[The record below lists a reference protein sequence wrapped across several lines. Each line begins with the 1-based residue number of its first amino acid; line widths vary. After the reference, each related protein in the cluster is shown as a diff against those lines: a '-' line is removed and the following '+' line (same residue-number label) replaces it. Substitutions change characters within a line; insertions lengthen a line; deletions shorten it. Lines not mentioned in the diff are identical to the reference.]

1 MIKNDSE
8 AMLFRVAAA
17 QGGYFTARQAGMA
30 GFRDSN
36 HIFHLRSGNWIRE
49 WRGIYRLARY
59 PLREDAQY
67 SLWGIWASSRQGEPL
82 GAYSHETALSLFGLS
97 DLQPARLHMTVPR
110 GYRRHGKIPEILCLH
125 HVDVDTEEC
134 EERNGYRVIRPFR
147 TFIDLVRGRS
157 ISPEFFRQAVRQALD
172 RGYLTRAQYR
182 DLEQMPR
189 VGRRFKEMAGEE
201 S

>member
-8 AMLFRVAAA
+8 AKLFRVAAA
-17 QGGYFTARQAGMA
+17 QGGNFTARQARLA
-30 GFRDSN
+30 GFSDSN
-36 HIFHLRSGNWIRE
+36 HGFHLRSGNWIRE

-67 SLWGIWASSRQGEPL
+67 SLWGVWASDRQGKPL

-97 DLQPARLHMTVPR
+97 DIQPARLHMTVPR
-110 GYRRHGKIPEILCLH
+110 GYRRHGKIPEVLCLH
-125 HVDVDTEEC
+125 HADVEAKEC

-157 ISPEFFRQAVRQALD
+157 VSPEFFRQAVRQALD
-172 RGYLTRAQYR
+172 RGYLTRPQYR
-182 DLEQMPR
+182 KLEQMPR
-189 VGRRFKEMAGEE
+189 VGRRFREMAGGE

>member
-1 MIKNDSE
+1 MMKNNSE
-8 AMLFRVAAA
+8 AKLFRVAAA
-17 QGGYFTARQAGMA
+17 QGGYFTSRQAGMA

-36 HIFHLRSGNWIRE
+36 HGFHLRSGNWIRE

-67 SLWGIWASSRQGEPL
+67 SLWGVWASSRLGKPL

-97 DLQPARLHMTVPR
+97 DLQPAKLHMTVPR

-125 HVDVDTEEC
+125 HAAVEAKEC

-147 TFIDLVRGRS
+147 TFIDLVRGQTV
-157 ISPEFFRQAVRQALD
+157 SPEFFRQAVRQALD
-172 RGYLTRAQYR
+172 QGYLTRSQYR
-182 DLEQMPR
+182 ELEQMPR
-189 VGRRFKEMAGEE
+189 VGRRFREMAEGEL
-201 S
+201 